1 MSIQIVRVGLI
12 ATLAGCAALTGCSSE
27 NEPAVSNAN
36 DSGTDG
42 NSSNG
47 ASSDSGGSAAS
58 STSGSDGTGGGPT
71 SSSDSSSTSNTT
83 GGTTLGDPSCDV
95 TRTSAGAEIKKGV
108 ACTDQDP
115 QLCWRT
121 CGPGSVGWKSETC
134 VAGSYAEGDCQ
145 FPVDG
150 DYSCYAIPDAIDAE
164 VCPSDVP
171 QATEAC
177 DVPEC
182 TLCNLGGEYLDS
194 GGSVKMGYCVCNPP
208 NADGARSWT
217 CASDTAWP
225 CPLGNGC

>member
-1 MSIQIVRVGLI
+1 MSIQVLRVGLI
-12 ATLAGCAALTGCSSE
+12 ATFAGCAALAGCSSE
-27 NEPAVSNAN
+27 NEPAVSNTN
-36 DSGTDG
+36 DSGAD
-42 NSSNG
+42 SSN
-47 ASSDSGGSAAS
+47 
-58 STSGSDGTGGGPT
+58 GPT
-71 SSSDSSSTSNTT
+71 SSSDGGSSTSSTSGSGGGATSSSDASTT
-83 GGTTLGDPSCDV
+83 GSATQTLGDPACDGMP
-95 TRTSAGAEIKKGV
+95 TAAGEEIKKGV
-108 ACTDQDP
+108 ACTEEDP

-145 FPVDG
+145 FPADG

-164 VCPSDVP
+164 VCPTEVP
-171 QATEAC
+171 QATKEC

-194 GGSVKMGYCVCNPP
+194 GGNVKMGYCVCNPP